1 MLKEMGI
8 GAGIAVVIFLLVQG
22 YNLWPVVAVAF
33 LALLLYYL
41 MEYRGDL
48 AASPLGTVPA
58 RQKTT
63 FADIGGQPTAIQEL
77 QEALDFILEAE
88 NLRQMGIRPLR
99 GILLAGPPGTGK
111 TMLARAAAAYTD
123 AVFLAVSG
131 SEFIE
136 MYAGVGAQRIRNL
149 FRRAQKLA
157 AQNRHRRAVIFIDEI
172 ECLGGRRGNY
182 TAHQE
187 YDQTLNQLLVEMDG
201 LKKEQETSIL
211 LIGAT
216 NRYDMLDEAL
226 LRPGRFDR
234 QVRVELPD
242 REGRL
247 QILRLHVANKP
258 LADDV
263 DLEAVAAN
271 TFGFSGAHLESLA
284 NEAAILALRE
294 KSPVITQKHLQ
305 DATDKVML
313 GEKLGRK
320 PGREELHRIAVHET
334 GHALASELLRPGSV
348 SHLTITSRGQALG
361 YMRQAPREDLYLYTQ
376 GYMEDQIKICL
387 GGYVSEKMILEA
399 ASTGAGSDF
408 QQALEIARQMVESG
422 LSSLGV
428 VSWTDLTA
436 ATRQRVIGQIMSAQE
451 ESLTKIFSPYR
462 DLIREVAGVL
472 LEQESLGGDRLR
484 QILGGYQKK
493 AELAHAG

>member
-1 MLKEMGI
+1 MLKEMAI
-8 GAGIAVVIFLLVQG
+8 GAGVAVLIFLLIQG
-22 YNLWPVVAVAF
+22 YNLWPLVAIAALAFVV
-33 LALLLYYL
+33 YYL
-41 MEYRGDL
+41 LETRGDL
-48 AASPLGTVPA
+48 AVSPVGTLPA
-58 RQKTT
+58 RQQIT
-63 FADIGGQPTAIQEL
+63 FADIGGQTMAIQEL
-77 QEALDFILEAE
+77 REALDFILEAE
-88 NLRQMGIRPLR
+88 HLRQMGIRPLR
-99 GILLAGPPGTGK
+99 GILMAGPPGTGK
-111 TMLARAAAAYTD
+111 TMLAKAAAAYTE

-149 FRRAQKLA
+149 FRRARKLA
-157 AQNRHRRAVIFIDEI
+157 AKNRHHRAVIFIDEI

-182 TAHQE
+182 SAHQE

-201 LKKEQETSIL
+201 LQREQDTSIL

-216 NRYDMLDEAL
+216 NRPDMLDEAL

-234 QVRVELPD
+234 QVRIELPD
-242 REGRL
+242 KEGRL
-247 QILRLHVANKP
+247 QILRLHAANKP
-258 LADDV
+258 LADEV
-263 DLEAVAAN
+263 DLEAVAAD

-294 KSPVITQKHLQ
+294 ESQAITQKHLQ
-305 DATDKVML
+305 EAIDKVMM

-320 PGREELHRIAVHET
+320 PGREELYRIAVHET
-334 GHALASELLRPGSV
+334 GHALASELVRPGSV

-361 YMRQAPREDLYLYTQ
+361 YMRQAPKEDLYLYTQ

-387 GGYVSEKMILEA
+387 GGYVSEKMVLGT
-399 ASTGAGSDF
+399 ASTGAGTDF

-436 ATRQRVIGQIMSAQE
+436 TTRQRVIGQIMSEQE
-451 ESLTKIFSPYR
+451 EILRKIFSPYLELVR
-462 DLIREVAGVL
+462 AAAGEL
-472 LEQESLGGDRLR
+472 LEQESLAGDRLR
-484 QILGGYQKK
+484 QRLGSYKK
-493 AELAHAG
+493 EAELAHVG

>member
-1 MLKEMGI
+1 MLLVLKEMAI
-8 GAGIAVVIFLLVQG
+8 GAGMAVLAFLIMQG
-22 YNLWPVVAVAF
+22 YNLWPLVTVAF
-33 LALLLYYL
+33 LALVLYYL
-41 MEYRGDL
+41 LETRGDL
-48 AASPLGTVPA
+48 AASPVGTMPA
-58 RQKTT
+58 RQQIT
-63 FADIGGQPTAIQEL
+63 FEDIGGQPIAIQEL
-77 QEALDFILEAE
+77 REALDFILEAE
-88 NLRQMGIRPLR
+88 QLRQMGIRPLR

-111 TMLARAAAAYTD
+111 TMLARAAAAYTE

-136 MYAGVGAQRIRNL
+136 MYAGVGAQRIRSL
-149 FRRAQKLA
+149 FRRARKLA
-157 AQNRHRRAVIFIDEI
+157 AHNRHRRAVIFIDEI

-201 LKKEQETSIL
+201 LKREQETSIL

-216 NRYDMLDEAL
+216 NRPDMLDEAL

-247 QILRLHVANKP
+247 QILRLHTANKP
-258 LADDV
+258 LAGDV

-271 TFGFSGAHLESLA
+271 TFGFSGAHLESLT

-294 KSPVITQKHLQ
+294 KSPVITQRHLQ
-305 DATDKVML
+305 DAIDKVML

-320 PGREELHRIAVHET
+320 PGREELYRIAVHET
-334 GHALASELLRPGSV
+334 GHALASELVRPGSV

-361 YMRQAPREDLYLYTQ
+361 YMRQALQEDLYLYTQ

-387 GGYVSEKMILEA
+387 GGYVSEKMVLDT
-399 ASTGAGSDF
+399 ASTGAASDF

-422 LSSLGV
+422 LSPLGV

-436 ATRQRVIGQIMSAQE
+436 ATRQRVIGQIMSEQE
-451 ESLTKIFSPYR
+451 ETLRKIFNPYLE
-462 DLIREVAGVL
+462 LIREVAGVL

-484 QILGGYQKK
+484 QMLDSYK
-493 AELAHAG
+493 